1 MQVTTTEHTEN
12 RHIKKRMMH
21 RQRIRLTQKK
31 IKQKKILRTRRKKIS
46 QKIKKIRKPLLEIDL
61 GRNIALKIGQDQG
74 IDQKIEN
81 PEIIAQGVEEG
92 TLEIDLEKDTGTV
105 GIETHAVTEAAPQA
119 LHADIEE
126 EMTTPAIGTAEGH
139 AKRP

>member
-1 MQVTTTEHTEN
+1 MY
-12 RHIKKRMMH
+12 
-21 RQRIRLTQKK
+21 RQKIRITQKK
-31 IKQKKILRTRRKKIS
+31 VKQKKILRTRRKKIS
-46 QKIKKIRKPLLEIDL
+46 QKIEKNRRPLLEIDL

-81 PEIIAQGVEEG
+81 PEIIDQGVEEG
-92 TLEIDLEKDTGTV
+92 TLGTDPEIDIGIVDT
-105 GIETHAVTEAAPQA
+105 ETHAVIEAAQKV
-119 LHADIEE
+119 LHADIRV